1 MSWQGTVRRW
11 TRPHYLWR
19 RATHNL
25 LPKLA
30 ALLVALLVWLVAT
43 ADRRANIEVGFDVP
57 LEVRDTTGG
66 SSKRAVSDLPATV
79 RVTLSGQRSRLQG
92 LQASKI
98 EATVDTTGAQEG
110 SFNLPVEV
118 RAPDGT
124 KSLRVLPAR
133 VQGFVDSQLTRRIA
147 VTLSVPAP
155 PAGTLPRYALSPRV
169 TLVSGPNRLV
179 KTVERVISEPLALD
193 PSEEGSGSLVALN
206 AQGEPVTGITLSPQT
221 VTVRRT
227 DLGTLPVRTIG
238 VVLSPAPATL
248 TVESRVT
255 PSTVRV
261 VGPPALLAQLSSVT
275 VPVTYRPGKARLT
288 PTLKLPAGV
297 QALDSVVVD
306 LTVRTKQAP

>member
-1 MSWQGTVRRW
+1 VVLPVGQGDQ
-11 TRPHYLWR
+11 
-19 RATHNL
+19 ACG
-25 LPKLA
+25 
-30 ALLVALLVWLVAT
+30 
-43 ADRRANIEVGFDVP
+43 EVGDGRMLEPDELLEELIAHLQAKP
-57 LEVRDTTGG
+57 LT
-66 SSKRAVSDLPATV
+66 
-79 RVTLSGQRSRLQG
+79 GQRVLITAGPTFESIDPVRGITNHSSGKMGFAL
-92 LQASKI
+92 ARAAR
-98 EATVDTTGAQEG
+98 EAGAE
-110 SFNLPVEV
+110 
-118 RAPDGT
+118 
-124 KSLRVLPAR
+124 
-133 VQGFVDSQLTRRIA
+133 
-147 VTLSVPAP
+147 
-155 PAGTLPRYALSPRV
+155 V

-248 TVESRVT
+248 TVDSRVT